1 MSPEFVIFTYMQIT
15 KDILERYVKEGW
27 LISQRHPT
35 LPLTIYNYSQTTQYE
50 AHWDEVTLQCRG
62 LVMDNEGAIVARPFK
77 KFFNIEE
84 NKHVA
89 TESFEIYEKM
99 DGSLGILFM
108 YNEEWIFASRGS
120 FTSEQ
125 AIKGR
130 ELIGKYDLELLSPGY
145 TYLFEIIYPKNRIV
159 VNYGEME
166 DVVLLG
172 GIEITDGGEIDVHDE
187 YYTSNFNVVKK
198 YDFKDY
204 KEIQRLNWENQE
216 GFIVRFS
223 NGDRCKIKF
232 ADYVKL
238 HRVITNCS
246 SYDVWENLKTFGKL
260 PEEFLKD
267 VPDEFFD
274 WVVGVQSDLW
284 MKHEM
289 TLVMYNSLL
298 QDTLSKLSENPTKK
312 EVALAIQ
319 SIIDVDYGLLFAL
332 YNNKTDKVDEIIWKM
347 IKPKYEKPFKN

>member
-1 MSPEFVIFTYMQIT
+1 MQIT

-50 AHWDEVTLQCRG
+50 QHWDEVTLQCRG
-62 LVMDNEGAIVARPFK
+62 LVFDDEGNRVSYPFR

-84 NKHVA
+84 NRHEP
-89 TESFEIYEKM
+89 TEDFEVYEKV
-99 DGSLGILFM
+99 DGSLITVFN
-108 YNEEWIFASRGS
+108 YNDEWIVSSRGS

-125 AIKGR
+125 AIAAQ
-130 ELIGKYDLELLSPGY
+130 ELFNDFNTNMLDPDA
-145 TYLFEIIYPKNRIV
+145 TYLFELIAPWNRIV
-159 VNYGEME
+159 VNYGKREE
-166 DVVLLG
+166 LILLG
-172 GIEITDGGEIDVHDE
+172 AR
-187 YYTSNFNVVKK
+187 S
-198 YDFKDY
+198 KDY
-204 KEIQRLNWENQE
+204 ECNYEELRELSKYLCCEAVTKFKFEDYKQIQKLNWENQE

-284 MKHEM
+284 AKHEM
-289 TLVMYNSLL
+289 TYVMYNSLL
-298 QDTLSKLSENPTKK
+298 QDTLSKLGENSTKK

-332 YNNKTDKVDEIIWKM
+332 YNGKDDKVDEIIWKM
-347 IKPKYEKPFKN
+347 IKPEYEKPFSK